1 MNRNKSVANGCI
13 RLPLRAMKR
22 TTELRGKPLL
32 ARDENTLHAKQR
44 PPKLTR
50 SGGCIA
56 LHPTSVS
63 SPFLGPSLA
72 RSREVRPKRRACSQA
87 MSRPVECR
95 SLKRILK
102 RAHWV
107 RFPVLSLYWL
117 LSILR
122 PFRFLIPVASE
133 RIGHLNSL
141 LCAGLMGCPFFS
153 TNRWMVPNVVKG
165 LRKVHCEKSYSFS
178 YCGCH
183 LMQQANCVA

>member
-1 MNRNKSVANGCI
+1 MGVYAFLYELI
-13 RLPLRAMKR
+13 IKR
-22 TTELRGKPLL
+22 TTELREKPLL

-107 RFPVLSLYWL
+107 RFPVLSPYWL
-117 LSILR
+117 LSIHR
-122 PFRFLIPVASE
+122 PFRCLIPVACE
-133 RIGHLNSL
+133 RIGNLNTSL
-141 LCAGLMGCPFFS
+141 IYAGLMACSLISQLTDGWCLTLSKAFQKS
-153 TNRWMVPNVVKG
+153 IVKS
-165 LRKVHCEKSYSFS
+165 RTCTASVIAAVIY
-178 YCGCH
+178 
-183 LMQQANCVA
+183 M